1 MAHGAQSATDA
12 RAILQYLDTVLLGR
26 AGRGRWRAAAS
37 CGSPRCP
44 VAPST
49 AYQPSSAERAFVS
62 SPRKIGGI
70 FADGL
75 PHLERFQAKWK
86 PVRVKK
92 TRQIKNLEPRFDSI
106 EAEKALA
113 AAAKFSTAPR

>member
-1 MAHGAQSATDA
+1 MAHGTQSATDA
-12 RAILQYLDTVLLGR
+12 RAILQYLDTVLLDVR
-26 AGRGRWRAAAS
+26 DVVAGAPRRRVDRRAAAS
-37 CGSPRCP
+37 LLQPPTSRLPRKG
-44 VAPST
+44 
-49 AYQPSSAERAFVS
+49 RS

-70 FADGL
+70 FANGL
-75 PHLERFQAKWK
+75 PHLARFQAKWK